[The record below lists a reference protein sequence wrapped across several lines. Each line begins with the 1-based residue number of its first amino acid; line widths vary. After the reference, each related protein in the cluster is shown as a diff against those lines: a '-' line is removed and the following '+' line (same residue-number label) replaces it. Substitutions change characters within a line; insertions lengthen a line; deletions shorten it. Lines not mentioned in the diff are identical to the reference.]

1 MHCDFRF
8 VTIPVIA
15 QGLRSR
21 NRINLLT
28 ARQSLSLILIVT
40 MVSITLTMTMTKTM
54 TMTMT
59 MTKIGFRDS
68 SDEQRCSLF
77 VLKKGYTKIAPP
89 VQVV

>member
-1 MHCDFRF
+1 MHCDFRLI
-8 VTIPVIA
+8 TIPVID

-40 MVSITLTMTMTKTM
+40 MVSITM

-59 MTKIGFRDS
+59 TYLIFVIIFTREKFLENKI
-68 SDEQRCSLF
+68 
-77 VLKKGYTKIAPP
+77 YTEKRQFFALDL
-89 VQVV
+89 